1 MKKTESRPSASGMDA
16 VAALIA
22 RRSSIQGWLDRL
34 AEFDDEIPARVQ
46 ARVRVDYEQR
56 LEEVTHQLAAHQ
68 DALRQELARISDD
81 LDGATAA
88 FDEASDAL
96 AEARLRHRIGE
107 LEEDEWERRRP
118 ELEAEVSR
126 ARERRDHLAGEADRL
141 QELLE
146 LVEGEAASTEP
157 VEAAAPEPVA
167 APAATEQAP
176 DDDVL
181 AAAGLDLAWTAPDEP
196 EAEEDEPLPILEIAE
211 QIVAAGEESAELS
224 DFAFLEEL
232 DRAIAQSGTRG
243 AVQPE
248 TEVEVEVEVGGEE
261 TNREPDSFEESAP
274 SAPAK
279 GVKCLE
285 CGYTNDANAW
295 YCGVCGVDLA

>member
-1 MKKTESRPSASGMDA
+1 MKQTESRPSASGMDA
-16 VAALIA
+16 VSALIA

-34 AEFDDEIPARVQ
+34 AEFDDEIPTRVQ
-46 ARVRVDYEQR
+46 ARVRADYEQR
-56 LEEVTHQLAAHQ
+56 LDEVTHQLAEHQ

-88 FDEASDAL
+88 FDDASDAL
-96 AEARLRHRIGE
+96 AETRLRHRIGE

-118 ELEAEVSR
+118 ELEAEVGR
-126 ARERRDHLAGEADRL
+126 ARERRDQLAGEADRL
-141 QELLE
+141 RELLE
-146 LVEGEAASTEP
+146 LVEGEAPT
-157 VEAAAPEPVA
+157 PEPVA
-167 APAATEQAP
+167 APAPELVTAAAATEPAP
-176 DDDVL
+176 DEHGL
-181 AAAGLDLAWTAPDEP
+181 AAAGLELAWTAPDDQQ
-196 EAEEDEPLPILEIAE
+196 AEEDEPLPILEIAE
-211 QIVAAGEESAELS
+211 QLVGPGEESSELS

-243 AVQPE
+243 AAQP
-248 TEVEVEVEVGGEE
+248 EVEVEVEVDEAE
-261 TNREPDSFEESAP
+261 PEPDSFEESAP